1 MTTSI
6 GGGGNPADELAIVG
20 RIRKAHGI
28 RGELVVEPYTNEPAA
43 VFAAG
48 RRLFGGTPDG
58 RPLTSRAGLADAPPR
73 VLTVRR
79 ATPHKEGWIVR
90 VDELADRTAAEQW
103 RDRMLLAPLAELPP
117 PGADE
122 VYLHDLVGLRVR
134 RVDGTPVGAVVD
146 YYEMPHGI
154 MLEIRPDGRADT
166 VLLPYRPELVTE
178 VDTAARTITVDP
190 PEGLLE

>member
-1 MTTSI
+1 MTTPI
-6 GGGGNPADELAIVG
+6 GGGELPADELAIVG

-28 RGELVVEPYTNEPAA
+28 RGEIVVEPYTNVPAA

-58 RPLTSRAGLADAPPR
+58 RPLTSRAELAGASPLT
-73 VLTVRR
+73 LTVRR
-79 ATPHKEGWIVR
+79 ASPHKEGWIVR

-103 RDRMLLAPLAELPP
+103 RDRMLLAPLSELPP
-117 PGADE
+117 PGENE

-134 RVDGTPVGAVVD
+134 RVDGANVGAVVD
-146 YYEMPHGI
+146 YYEMPHGV
-154 MLEIRPDGRADT
+154 MLEIRPDGRTET

-178 VDTAARTITVDP
+178 IDLTERMLTVDP
-190 PEGLLE
+190 PEGLFE

>member
-48 RRLFGGTPDG
+48 RRLLGGTADG
-58 RPLTSRAGLADAPPR
+58 RPLPQSPA
-73 VLTVRR
+73 LTVRR
-79 ATPHKEGWIVR
+79 ATPHKDGWIVR
-90 VDELADRTAAEQW
+90 VDEIADRTIAESG
-103 RDRMLLAPLAELPP
+103 RERTLLAPLAELPP
-117 PGADE
+117 PGDDE
-122 VYLHDLVGLRVR
+122 VYLHDLVGLRVQ
-134 RVDGTPVGAVVD
+134 RVDGTAVGAVVD

-154 MLEIRPDGRADT
+154 MLEVRLDAREGTAL
-166 VLLPYRPELVTE
+166 VPYRPEIVTE
-178 VDTAARTITVDP
+178 VDTGARTLTIDP

>member
-1 MTTSI
+1 MTTPI
-6 GGGGNPADELAIVG
+6 GGGDHPADELAIVG

-28 RGELVVEPYTNEPAA
+28 RGEIVVEPYTNEPAA

-58 RPLTSRAGLADAPPR
+58 RPLSSRAGLAGAAPLA
-73 VLTVRR
+73 LTIRR
-79 ATPHKEGWIVR
+79 ASPHKEGWILR
-90 VDELADRTAAEQW
+90 VDELTDRTAAEQW
-103 RDRMLLAPLAELPP
+103 RDRMLMAPIGELKP
-117 PGADE
+117 PGDDE
-122 VYLHDLVGLRVR
+122 IYLHDLVGLRVQ

-154 MLEIRPDGRADT
+154 MLEIRPDDREAT
-166 VLLPYRPELVTE
+166 VLLPYRPEMVTE
-178 VDTAARTITVDP
+178 VDTAARTLTVDP

>member
-58 RPLTSRAGLADAPPR
+58 RPLASPAGTPAAAPLA
-73 VLTVRR
+73 LTVNR
-79 ATPHKEGWIVR
+79 ATPHKDGWIVR
-90 VDELADRTAAEQW
+90 VDELADRTAAEAW
-103 RDRMLLAPLAELPP
+103 
-117 PGADE
+117 
-122 VYLHDLVGLRVR
+122 
-134 RVDGTPVGAVVD
+134 
-146 YYEMPHGI
+146 
-154 MLEIRPDGRADT
+154 
-166 VLLPYRPELVTE
+166 
-178 VDTAARTITVDP
+178 
-190 PEGLLE
+190 

>member
-58 RPLTSRAGLADAPPR
+58 QPLAAPAT
-73 VLTVRR
+73 LTVRR
-79 ATPHKEGWIVR
+79 ATPHKDGWIVR
-90 VDELADRTAAEQW
+90 VDELADRTAAEAW
-103 RDRMLLAPLAELPP
+103 RARTLLAPLAELPP
-117 PGADE
+117 PGDDE
-122 VYLHDLVGLRVR
+122 VYLHDLVGMRVQ
-134 RVDGTPVGAVVD
+134 RVDATLVGAVAD
-146 YYEMPHGI
+146 YYEMPHGL
-154 MLEIRPDGRADT
+154 MLEVRLDGRTDT
-166 VLLPYRPELVTE
+166 VLVPYRPEIVTE
-178 VDTAARTITVDP
+178 VDTGARTITIDP

>member
-58 RPLTSRAGLADAPPR
+58 RPLTTPAAAP
-73 VLTVRR
+73 VALTVNR
-79 ATPHKEGWIVR
+79 ATPHKDGWIVR
-90 VDELADRTAAEQW
+90 VDELADRTAAEAW
-103 RDRMLLAPLAELPP
+103 RERTLLAPLAELPP
-117 PGADE
+117 PGDDE
-122 VYLHDLVGLRVR
+122 VYLHDLVGLRVQR
-134 RVDGTPVGAVVD
+134 PDGTPVGAVVD

-154 MLEIRPDGRADT
+154 MLEVRLDAREGTAL
-166 VLLPYRPELVTE
+166 VPYRPEIVTE
-178 VDTAARTITVDP
+178 VDTGARTLTIDP